1 MGIHE
6 GKIEEQKE
14 EQKEKDDAIKERL
27 DEHDDKLEGH
37 KDDLGEHK
45 VTLDEHDTK
54 LKTYTHQ
61 LGLAKT
67 AMDGAEN
74 EMTGLHFGNK
84 RLKGTSADK
93 LIDWDCELDAD
104 GKTRMT
110 DVQDEDGHLLP
121 VGPQR
126 KSRAQEKADAA
137 AEAQNASDRRRL
149 TPVYA
154 SVRPS
159 EHALGRRRLVVLEQL
174 LGEITR

>member
-54 LKTYTHQ
+54 LKTHTHQ

-67 AMDGAEN
+67 AMDGEEN
-74 EMTGLHFGNK
+74 VHGTGLGFGFK
-84 RLKGTSADK
+84 RTRGHPSADK
-93 LIDWDCELDAD
+93 LIDWDCELDSKGQMVMTDDTDSA
-104 GKTRMT
+104 GNLLPEGPRRMT
-110 DVQDEDGHLLP
+110 RE
-121 VGPQR
+121 
-126 KSRAQEKADAA
+126 AAKAEAA
-137 AEAQNASDRRRL
+137 AAAQNSSSQH
-149 TPVYA
+149 V
-154 SVRPS
+154 
-159 EHALGRRRLVVLEQL
+159 LGRRRLV
-174 LGEITR
+174 

>member
-54 LKTYTHQ
+54 LKTHTPQ

-67 AMDGAEN
+67 AMDGREDI
-74 EMTGLHFGNK
+74 ETGLGYGYK
-84 RLKGTSADK
+84 RHKGKASADK
-93 LIDWDCELDAD
+93 LRDWDCKLGDD
-104 GKTRMT
+104 GKILMT
-110 DVQDEDGHLLP
+110 DVLDEDDSTSGDQFLP
-121 VGPQR
+121 VGPRR
-126 KSRAQEKADAA
+126 KIRSQEKDEAA
-137 AEAQNASDRRRL
+137 AVENSDRRRL

-159 EHALGRRRLVVLEQL
+159 DQILARRRLAN
-174 LGEITR
+174 R